1 MKKLASLI
9 LVIFLSFSLFAG
21 DKTFAL
27 VLSGGGAKGIADIEI
42 LKELDRRGLYPD
54 YVIGTSIGALVG
66 AFYAA
71 GYSGEELEDLI
82 MSTNLMDLF
91 LHIYSRSGAHEL
103 SGGDEIPLSNIY
115 TLDFASDRVGA
126 ANGIIDDQHVASF
139 LRTNL
144 IRVLGIRDF
153 DELSIPYRAVGTD
166 LESGDEII
174 YSFGSLYSAM
184 RGSMA
189 IPIVFAPARTIE
201 GKYVIDGGMV
211 NNMPTDLARALG
223 ADVVLAVDLND
234 VYKEHNEGKIY
245 YDIDTLSGVATQTLD
260 LVTTPNTEKNY
271 IYADYVIVPEIS
283 SFGVLDFGRAEEI
296 REVGR
301 KAVEDNQDVFDALSL
316 ELGVRER
323 PLSYFD
329 RAPFTIRSI
338 VYPHFERYSN
348 IFSYFQGKSA
358 DEALTAEFER
368 ALEYIKTEEG
378 LKSIGYDIYDGV
390 IVIRSESF
398 PTLPSSVSLG
408 ANIEMGVKSSLSS
421 KQGTLFYFIP
431 HLSAFFDIMLPSSY
445 GKLIAGLD
453 VTSYTALFANYQ
465 YDFGASWSFFASLRL
480 GVGDLS
486 MLSVSDRI
494 DRMNTSDF
502 LFSAESGF
510 AYEYLSRLRLE
521 FSLDFDI
528 TSLGSVKSID
538 GHSDMPRRAFFDPKV
553 NFNLKYRTLDT
564 SDLHDAGLDI
574 DFDSAIYLRAP
585 LMYDIKLS
593 FESILPSFV
602 ESTRLFINGEA
613 DTLRGNEY
621 LGRSYV
627 TNRSGRL
634 TRDYLMLEVGGRVLF
649 TDSVFMDVG
658 IFAEGYEVNESSS
671 RLWERSGNLIPFA
684 LIDSLDGGFSLRI
697 GKRTDMGDLMAFV
710 DITHRGTFSLGLEFV

>member
-66 AFYAA
+66 AFYAT

-82 MSTNLMDLF
+82 MSTDLMDLF

-144 IRVLGIRDF
+144 IRVLGI
-153 DELSIPYRAVGTD
+153 
-166 LESGDEII
+166 
-174 YSFGSLYSAM
+174 
-184 RGSMA
+184 

-671 RLWERSGNLIPFA
+671 RLGERSGNLIPFA